1 MDIFFIKESEDL
13 PEIKIDPNAGK
24 LEFVGKSLPED
35 PTAFYIPVEAAVR
48 EYIKSPKP
56 VTTIELRLEY
66 LNSSSQKRI
75 LEILSLFEKIISDK
89 TKVYINWYYPGED
102 EDILEEGR
110 DIAKILKLPVNLIP
124 E

>member
-13 PEIKIDPNAGK
+13 PGIKIDPNAGK

-35 PTAFYIPVEAAVR
+35 PTAFYIPVEEAVS

-56 VTTIELRLEY
+56 TTTIELRLEY

-75 LEILSLFEKIISDK
+75 LEILSLFEKIINDK

-110 DIAKILKLPVNLIP
+110 DIAKILKLQVNLIP

>member
-1 MDIFFIKESEDL
+1 MEVFFVEESEDL
-13 PEIKIDPNAGK
+13 PGITIDPKEGK
-24 LEFVGKSLPED
+24 LEFIGKSLPED

-48 EYIKSPKP
+48 EYIKSPKSL
-56 VTTIELRLEY
+56 TTIELRLDY

-75 LEILSLFEKIISDK
+75 LEILSLFEKIINDN
-89 TKVYINWYYPGED
+89 TTVVINWYYPDED
-102 EDILEEGR
+102 EDILEEGK

>member
-13 PEIKIDPNAGK
+13 PGIKIDPNAGK

-35 PTAFYIPVEAAVR
+35 PTAFYIPVEEAVR

-56 VTTIELRLEY
+56 TTTIELRLEY

-75 LEILSLFEKIISDK
+75 LEI
-89 TKVYINWYYPGED
+89 N
-102 EDILEEGR
+102 
-110 DIAKILKLPVNLIP
+110 
-124 E
+124 

>member
-13 PEIKIDPNAGK
+13 PGIKIDPNAGK

-35 PTAFYIPVEAAVR
+35 PTAFYIPVEEAVR

-56 VTTIELRLEY
+56 TTTIELRLEY

-75 LEILSLFEKIISDK
+75 LEILSLFEKIINDK

-110 DIAKILKLPVNLIP
+110 DIAKILKLQVNLIP